1 MVEYLILALRSLF
14 NNKLRSGMTLLG
26 MVIGVWAITSMQG
39 VVQGFDRAMQDELS
53 ALGGETF
60 SVQKFPPVMVG
71 HGWMKYAR
79 RKDFT
84 YADALFIQAKSNN
97 IMAATAVVE
106 RYANTV
112 KYRNKKTA
120 PNVKVVGTMADYLST
135 QSLDIASGRFLQED
149 DISHRRNVVVIGRD
163 VAAELFPF
171 EEALDKQILLGGQ
184 GFRVAGV
191 LDQAASTFEQSADN
205 VAIIP
210 ITTYKKVF
218 TSSARTMGST
228 ALLLRAWDA
237 SRVDEAI
244 DEAVAMLRV
253 RRKVP
258 LTEENDFEVVTAESI
273 MGTMM
278 DFTRYIRLAAVGIAG
293 ISLLVAG
300 IGIMN
305 IMLVSVMERT
315 REIGTRK
322 AVGGRRRDIL
332 MQFLIEAVLLS
343 EFGALLGIL
352 AGIATT
358 ALLSPVLN
366 MQAGVPLWAIV
377 SAFGYCSAIGIFF
390 GLYPANKA
398 SRLDPIE
405 ALRYE

>member
-1 MVEYLILALRSLF
+1 MVEYLILAMRSLF

-60 SVQKFPPVMVG
+60 VVQKFPPVMVG
-71 HGWMKYAR
+71 HGWRKYAR

-84 YADALFIQAKSNN
+84 YADALFLQEKSAS

-106 RYANTV
+106 RFANTV
-112 KYRNKKTA
+112 KYRDKKTA
-120 PNVKVVGTMADYLST
+120 PNVKVIGTMADYLAT
-135 QSLDIASGRFLQED
+135 QSLDMASGRFLQED
-149 DISHRRNVVVIGRD
+149 DVSHRRNVVVIGRD
-163 VAAELFPF
+163 VAAELFPY
-171 EEALDKQILLGGQ
+171 EEPTDKQIILGGQ

-237 SRVDEAI
+237 SRVEEAI

-322 AVGGRRRDIL
+322 AVGGRRRDIM

-343 EFGALLGIL
+343 EFGALLGIV

-358 ALLSPVLN
+358 MLLSPVLN
-366 MQAGVPLWAIV
+366 MNAGVPMWAIF
-377 SAFGYCSAIGIFF
+377 SAFGYCSVIGIFF